1 MSALAHQTT
10 ENQPGV
16 TSISVNARVDYILR
30 FSKQAVLVVD
40 EDSNTYS
47 RVGSLLLGALPD
59 DHNAAFVSIAAKL
72 NDIQIRSRIVEQLFG
87 GALFDPEQALTGSII
102 KLASEKRETISIIIE
117 HAHLLSLQLL
127 HELCQ
132 LAEIAKK
139 TKLDINVVMLGQH
152 QAGKLVAAN
161 KMLFTNKLSIL
172 SAATGQLLSLDAGV
186 FKEAQS
192 FFTLTFGKKAA
203 LGFTVLLI
211 ISALVITW
219 LYQRDSLS
227 FSDLPRQPGITLPEG
242 ADVFVQDPSGAKE
255 ASASQEPSAAKKEPS
270 ATAEP
275 ATPAYATNA
284 DIYQALMAPEAA
296 TQVEQAD
303 KAPEQARPSDVFNAV
318 VLADKPV
325 KAEQAE
331 TETEKTE
338 AKANSEVVA
347 PAKAIDNTR
356 IVSQSDELP
365 AASGI
370 NPDYFLQAKQ
380 GFVIQLAGFSYPSV
394 FKEFIADHDQ
404 LEYFGYYRQLNGQK
418 LLVITSR
425 VYDSRDEALQA
436 RERLPESVKQRGPW
450 IKSVAAVNNEI
461 NAFQS
466 SQ

>member
-192 FFTLTFGKKAA
+192 FFALTFGKKAA

-227 FSDLPRQPGITLPEG
+227 FSDLPQQQSITIPDG
-242 ADVFVQDPSGAKE
+242 ADVFVQDLSAAKE
-255 ASASQEPSAAKKEPS
+255 ASAGKEPS
-270 ATAEP
+270 ATAES

-284 DIYQALMAPEAA
+284 DIYQALLAPEAA
-296 TQVEQAD
+296 IQIGKED
-303 KAPEQARPSDVFNAV
+303 KIPEQARPSDVFNAV
-318 VLADKPV
+318 ILADKPV
-325 KAEQAE
+325 KAEQ
-331 TETEKTE
+331 TEVKV
-338 AKANSEVVA
+338 NSEVAA
-347 PAKAIDNTR
+347 PVKAADNAVP
-356 IVSQSDELP
+356 VSQSDKVSVT
-365 AASGI
+365 SGV
-370 NPDYFLQAKQ
+370 NPDYFLQTKQ

-394 FKEFIADHDQ
+394 FKEFIADHEQ

-436 RERLPESVKQRGPW
+436 RESLPESVKQRGPW

>member
-72 NDIQIRSRIVEQLFG
+72 NDIQIRSRVVEQLFG

-161 KMLFTNKLSIL
+161 KILFTNKLSIL
-172 SAATGQLLSLDAGV
+172 SAKTGQLLSLDAGI

-203 LGFTVLLI
+203 IGLTFLLI

-219 LYQRDSLS
+219 LYQRDSLG
-227 FSDLPRQPGITLPEG
+227 FSELPQQQGIGLPTAADTFVKSPSEG
-242 ADVFVQDPSGAKE
+242 KGLSGQAQVSSDVA
-255 ASASQEPSAAKKEPS
+255 
-270 ATAEP
+270 AEP
-275 ATPAYATNA
+275 VIATNL
-284 DIYQALMAPEAA
+284 DIFKAITDPESVMQAGK
-296 TQVEQAD
+296 QQD
-303 KAPEQARPSDVFNAV
+303 KQPEQALPLDVFNAV
-318 VLADKPV
+318 AAAEKTDSGEEVGLNTTEIAEKVVNKAPKIAEPVAVVKSESAAAAVTSADK
-325 KAEQAE
+325 A
-331 TETEKTE
+331 
-338 AKANSEVVA
+338 
-347 PAKAIDNTR
+347 
-356 IVSQSDELP
+356 LP
-365 AASGI
+365 ASGI
-370 NPDYFLQAKQ
+370 NPDYFLQAEQ
-380 GFVIQLAGFSYPSV
+380 GYVIQLAGFSYPSV
-394 FKEFIADHDQ
+394 FKEFIAEHPQ
-404 LEYFGYYRQLNGQK
+404 LEYFGYYRQLKGQK
-418 LLVITSR
+418 MLVITSR
-425 VYDSRDEALQA
+425 VYASRAEAIQA
-436 RERLPESVKQRGPW
+436 RENLPESVKQRGPW
-450 IKSVAAVNNEI
+450 IKSLAAVNNEI
-461 NAFQS
+461 NAYQS